1 MYDLISIGDITID
14 LFFKGESLTIKD
26 NRFYLAI
33 GGKYHVEN
41 FYESLGGGGANV
53 AAGAAHFG
61 FSTAVIGKIGEN
73 AFKQII
79 IQKLIK
85 KTVSCEF
92 LLIEKGYLN
101 ISSIFLTLQGERTIV
116 HYNTPHENFSLNEN
130 IKRQIAKT
138 KMVYMGNLPNII
150 IKERQEIL
158 SIFKKNKALICLNLG
173 IVDCRRPFSELNALI
188 NQADIF
194 ILNTYEFAELI
205 KKDRLAID
213 FKKDCSI
220 YLKYQEKILILTD
233 GENGSYLYHRGKV
246 YFQKAVIPK
255 KIIDTT
261 GAGDAY
267 TSGFLAAY
275 IKDSNFEEAMH
286 QGAFYASEII
296 NKIGAQ

>member
-14 LFFKGESLTIKD
+14 LFFKGESLTVKD

-33 GGKYHVEN
+33 GGKYHVDH

-53 AAGAAHFG
+53 AVGIAHFG

-101 ISSIFLTLQGERTIV
+101 ISSIFLTSSGERTIV
-116 HYNTPHENFSLNEN
+116 HYCTPHESFFLNEN
-130 IKRQIAKT
+130 IKREIVKS
-138 KMVYMGNLPNII
+138 KMVYMGNLPDIA
-150 IKERQEIL
+150 IKERQEII
-158 SIFKKNKALICLNLG
+158 SIFKKNNAVICLNLG
-173 IVDCRRPFSELNALI
+173 IVDCRKPFSELSILI

-205 KKDRLAID
+205 KKERKTID
-213 FKKDCSI
+213 FKKDCST

-233 GENGSYLYHRGKV
+233 GKNGSYLYHRGNV
-246 YFQKAVIPK
+246 YFQKAIIPK

-267 TSGFLAAY
+267 TSSFLASY
-275 IKDSNFEEAMH
+275 IKDSNFEKAMR
-286 QGAFYASEII
+286 QGAFYSSEII
-296 NKIGAQ
+296 SKIGAQ